1 MLLSQV
7 LLGVA
12 DCIMCIQDS
21 VFSSKWVICC
31 SSATC
36 GLFLP
41 VLEVDQNHI
50 FAWRENVSLQG
61 SLGQLVLFVQDLQE
75 DNILRALGHP
85 QLQRQQLLQAR
96 RDCGGLQSCMRNLWL
111 Q

>member
-1 MLLSQV
+1 MLLSQ
-7 LLGVA
+7 LLMGVA

-31 SSATC
+31 SSSTC

-85 QLQRQQLLQAR
+85 QQQQQLLLR
-96 RDCGGLQSCMRNLWL
+96 SSHDCGGLQSCMRNLWL